1 MKRYMKDYK
10 KLTLEDLG
18 AEDCINLLKPV
29 KCPCGCGGYA
39 NLIIVDEEGEFNPFA
54 FATMVLENE
63 ECKHAFVFVISDWDV
78 SGAFTCEDGIK
89 YFTTV
94 GNGAFEYADDTIAC
108 VRNMIEEFEPH
119 CVGILQYTGSDNAY
133 RVVDDVVYD

>member
-39 NLIIVDEEGEFNPFA
+39 NPIIVDEEGEFNPFA

-63 ECKHAFVFVISDWDV
+63 ECRHAFVFVISDWDV
-78 SGAFTCEDGIK
+78 SGAFTCEDDIK

-94 GNGAFEYADDTIAC
+94 GNGVFEYADDAVAC